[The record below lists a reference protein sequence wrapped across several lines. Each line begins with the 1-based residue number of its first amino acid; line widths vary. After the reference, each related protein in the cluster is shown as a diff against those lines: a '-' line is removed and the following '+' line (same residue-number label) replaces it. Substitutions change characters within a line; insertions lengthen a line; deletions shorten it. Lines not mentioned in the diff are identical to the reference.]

1 MKDSADIR
9 KVNLHKIRSILWKG
23 DWFTKQQISEL
34 SGLSVATCNNLLND
48 LSDSGEVI
56 SRKIRLHDVGPTALE
71 YKINEEYESILC
83 LWIEGYPNVNI
94 VNARVLSTVGNVL
107 DSLKQEYDSIDEDVL
122 YSTVDAIL
130 KRYTNVSSI
139 MVGVPAVADKGI
151 ISHCDI
157 ENLNGFKLV
166 EEFTKRYSK
175 KVYMENDM
183 PYKAFGYYKKLD
195 DADKVITVVFFPK
208 RVLPGSATVHK
219 GMIIKG
225 KDHFA
230 GMIGFLPFDKSQKEL
245 LDSLKDDSSLE
256 IITKS
261 VISLIAIQ
269 NPSVIVL
276 SGELVNEEVITKVK
290 EDTLKVIPEEYMP
303 EIIYQKDMMDYYVE
317 GMYQKA
323 LELKGVF

>member
-9 KVNLHKIRSILWKG
+9 KVNLYKIRSILWKSG
-23 DWFTKQQISEL
+23 WFTKQQIAEL

-48 LSDSGEVI
+48 LSNSNEVI

-83 LWIEGYPNVNI
+83 LWIEGYPNRNI
-94 VNARVLSTVGNVL
+94 VNVRVLSTIGNVL
-107 DSLKQEYDSIDEDVL
+107 DSSKEEYDLINEDIL
-122 YSTVDAIL
+122 YSTVDCFL
-130 KRYTNVSSI
+130 NKFSNVSSI

-157 ENLNGFKLV
+157 ESLNGFKLV

-183 PYKAFGYYKKLD
+183 PYKAFGYYKKLND
-195 DADKVITVVFFPK
+195 DNKVITVVFFPK
-208 RVLPGSATVHK
+208 HVLPGSATVHK

-230 GMIGFLPFDKSQKEL
+230 GMIGFLPFDISQKEL
-245 LDSLKDDSSLE
+245 LDRLDENTSID

-261 VISLIAIQ
+261 IISLIAIL

-276 SGELVNEEVITKVK
+276 SGELINEEVLSKVK
-290 EDTLKVIPEEYMP
+290 EHILKVIPKEYMAS
-303 EIIYQKDMMDYYVE
+303 IIYCEDMIQYYVE